1 MAVTHRHQVQHYSN
15 QLAKE
20 TNQYLKELTHL
31 PASGTQS
38 EQVFLLLIICLYSVF
53 INDIDCLD

>member
-1 MAVTHRHQVQHYSN
+1 MLHRHQVQHYSN

-20 TNQYLKELTHL
+20 TNQYLKDLTHL

-38 EQVFLLLIICLYSVF
+38 EQVCQLLRYVLALIIVVYNPSV
-53 INDIDCLD
+53 L